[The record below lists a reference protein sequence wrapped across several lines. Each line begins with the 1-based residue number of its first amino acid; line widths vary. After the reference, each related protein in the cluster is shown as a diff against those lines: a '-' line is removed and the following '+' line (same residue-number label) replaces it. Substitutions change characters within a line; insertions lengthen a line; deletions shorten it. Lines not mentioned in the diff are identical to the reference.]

1 MCAFY
6 QALGVPRSASKETI
20 RLAYLR
26 LAKQLHP
33 DVNKAAGAEQSF
45 QKVRDAY
52 EVLSNDDKRREY
64 DRQIAPP
71 DRGPRSGPDPRAAW
85 MYRSRTGQPG
95 GTGMSGKPYGFT
107 DEAAWRARQEYE
119 EMRRRAEEAQFYAE
133 FNQYRYRRSL
143 FESLLRFVPLVVPL
157 WFVAMLFGLYRR
169 SRSVDQGN
177 PAEML
182 YWDEFDRAWARD
194 AYGRTHRLPDLDK
207 QR

>member
-1 MCAFY
+1 
-6 QALGVPRSASKETI
+6 
-20 RLAYLR
+20 YLR

-71 DRGPRSGPDPRAAW
+71 DRGPRSGPDPRVAW

-95 GTGMSGKPYGFT
+95 GTGMSGKPFGFT

-133 FNQYRYRRSL
+133 FNQYRYRQSL